1 MTNYKPN
8 SPQQTDTESP
18 LEAMSDDQM
27 KRFVKGLEK
36 YIGPPKNP
44 PMAPPSPEEPLDL
57 QNLQFD
63 PALAFREESE
73 AAEAARAKK
82 ESGNGEE

>member
-1 MTNYKPN
+1 MTKYKPH

-27 KRFVKGLEK
+27 ARFVKGLEK

-44 PMAPPSPEEPLDL
+44 PWTPPIPEEPLDL
-57 QNLQFD
+57 QNLPFD
-63 PALAFREESE
+63 PALAFRAESD
-73 AAEAARAKK
+73 AAEAARAKE
-82 ESGNGEE
+82 ESDDDEE